1 MSDCHLHSEFD
12 LFYRGQNM
20 NESIGQIGKRVKL
33 AAGLFWADY
42 SVLGAQVHE
51 LTEAGV
57 DWLHIEV
64 RDGTYMQFGLPRGGV
79 DIVEATRRSTRLPV
93 EAQLQMHRPTQEHFR
108 QLAEAGASLISL
120 PIETTGETIIEHI
133 MYIKELGLQVGVWGW
148 EGIPLVF
155 FEPLIPYVD
164 IIEYETWYPFWKA
177 PQAGRSP
184 HIVNPMFEPY
194 MKRLHEMIVA
204 QGMEQKVDLMMD
216 GGLNEGNIA
225 RFVKAGMTVGEFS
238 SPLLKGPKGK
248 FAPGTGEIRSAVLRI
263 RAELDRAGD
272 MYRTETGLANRST
285 GS

>member
-1 MSDCHLHSEFD
+1 MKP
-12 LFYRGQNM
+12 
-20 NESIGQIGKRVKL
+20 SIGPIGKRVKI

-42 SVLGAQVHE
+42 AVLGRQVQE
-51 LTEAGV
+51 LEQGGV

-79 DIVEATRRSTRLPV
+79 DVIEATRSSTTLPI

-108 QLAEAGASLISL
+108 QLSEAGATLISL

-133 MYIKELGLQVGVWGW
+133 MFIKELGLQVGVWGW

-155 FEPLIPYVD
+155 FDPLIPYVD

-184 HIVNPMFEPY
+184 HVVNPLFLPY
-194 MKRLHEMIVA
+194 MRKLHEMIVA
-204 QGMEQKVDLMMD
+204 HGMEQQVDLMMD
-216 GGLNEGNIA
+216 GGLNAGNA
-225 RFVKAGMTVGEFS
+225 SDFVQAGMTVGEFS

-248 FAPGTGEIRSAVLRI
+248 LAPGTGEIAAAVHRV
-263 RAELDRAGD
+263 REALDQASKS
-272 MYRTETGLANRST
+272 YRTDKGLKQ
-285 GS
+285 